1 MTDWGFDKLTE
12 SLVALEALIDSD
24 FGKEVLKAVDRDGW
38 GLLHLAVFANS
49 WPLVTKICDRGSEKD
64 YPMVN
69 KANDAGETAFG
80 LAVRLSQT
88 AAAKRIA
95 RHKEFR
101 LSEQNLGAPGP
112 FGVVLSIDFHPCGPL
127 WRLAAAKSIEEARVL
142 ANPLDLKMVVL
153 ARDFGFQVINYH
165 AVQAVLEKMRGDG
178 QAVKGENGH
187 DLNIVSMGWNI
198 LQHAVFDQRG
208 EVVRLLL
215 QHKPAMN
222 LAYDNG
228 TASGTVLHTAVQKGY
243 GFAVEAI
250 LERME
255 DDSLLGL
262 AARVSGITPREVAR
276 DQNNPA
282 ILKMIEDF
290 DAAVSLAKSTNI
302 AECRK
307 VVDGLKDG
315 QKCSVCID
323 RGKNSG
329 LPCGHVF
336 CGGKNFFLAGVRVGG
351 GGIESLQ
358 WYAFHRNRVPHSC
371 VCLQH
376 DVDASRSA
384 RSFNP
389 IDSQSASSG
398 FRPRKSVRTAK
409 SRLQWD
415 RCSSCSCDWCEAEG

>member
-1 MTDWGFDKLTE
+1 MTDWGFDKLTG
-12 SLVALEALIDSD
+12 SAVALEALIDSD

-49 WPLVTKICDRGSEKD
+49 SSLVTKICKRGNENF
-64 YPMVN
+64 YTMVN
-69 KANDAGETAFG
+69 KVSDAGETAFG
-80 LAVRLSQT
+80 LAVRLNQT
-88 AAAKRIA
+88 GFAKQIA
-95 RHKEFR
+95 RHKAFR

-112 FGVVLSIDFHPCGPL
+112 FGVVLSIDGHTCGPV
-127 WRLAAAKSIEEARVL
+127 WRLAAAKSTDEAREL
-142 ANPLDLKMVVL
+142 ANACDLTAVDL
-153 ARDFGFQVINYH
+153 EYDFGFEVVNFQ
-165 AVQAVLEKMRGDG
+165 AVQAVLEKMRDAKGDS
-178 QAVKGENGH
+178 AY
-187 DLNIVSMGWNI
+187 DLNVVTGWNI
-198 LQHAVFDQRG
+198 LQHAVFDQSD

-215 QHKPAMN
+215 QHKPAMD

-228 TASGTVLHTAVQKGY
+228 ASALGSGSGTALHIAVQKDY